1 MKKFRFDLQMFAD
14 GGDGSSSGGAAD
26 NGAGVAAPQ
35 AESVVVY
42 GKQQEVAN
50 PDREAT
56 PEERHRKFEEMI
68 KGEFREE
75 FAKRTQGIIDQRF
88 AQTKQLQQTLDSY
101 EPLMKTLADRYGV
114 QDASDVEALMKAID
128 DDQSFFQEE
137 AIRKGLTVE
146 QLKEVKRL
154 ERENDE
160 FRRAK
165 EAQEAQQRGEQ
176 IYSGWLQEA
185 EAIKAKYGIDFDLN
199 AEVQNEE
206 FARLLKSGVSVEGAY
221 KAIHFDDMVSGAMA
235 LTASNVRNQISQ
247 SVQSRASRP
256 AENGTAPQSAVTFK
270 TDVNSLTKK
279 DRDEIERRVM
289 RGETITF

>member
-1 MKKFRFDLQMFAD
+1 MEKYRMNLQMFAD

-26 NGAGVAAPQ
+26 NGAEVAAPQ
-35 AESVVVY
+35 AESVVIY
-42 GKQQEVAN
+42 GKQQGVAD

-56 PEERHRKFEEMI
+56 PEERHKRFEELI
-68 KGEFREE
+68 KGEYREE

-101 EPLMKTLADRYGV
+101 DPLLKTLADRYGV
-114 QDASDVEALMKAID
+114 KDATDIEALMKAID
-128 DDQSFFQEE
+128 EDQSFYQEE
-137 AIRKGLTVE
+137 ALRKGLTVE

-235 LTASNVRNQISQ
+235 LTANNVRNQLSQ

-256 AENGTAPQSAVTFK
+256 AENGTVPQSAVTFK
-270 TDVNSLTKK
+270 TDVNALSKK

-289 RGETITF
+289 RGEIITF